1 MSTQFR
7 RILVPHDFSESA
19 DAALEL
25 AADLAA
31 AQGARLDVLHVVEPF
46 HPPPEVVTWLRE
58 SQEIGPQLKR
68 LEQLVAARLGRR
80 RVTFQCK
87 VVVGYPVNAILE
99 AARDADLIVMATQ
112 GRTGIPHLL
121 IGSVAERVVRHATK
135 PVLTVRAGGAAR
147 RSRPAR
153 SRSRRAR
160 A

>member
-1 MSTQFR
+1 MGMPFR

-25 AADLAA
+25 ATELAA
-31 AQGARLDVLHVVEPF
+31 AQGSRLDVLHVVEPF

-58 SQEIGPQLKR
+58 AEQIGPQLKR
-68 LEQLVAARLGRR
+68 LEAVVAARVGRR
-80 RVTFQCK
+80 RVRFQCN

-99 AARDADLIVMATQ
+99 AARDVDLIVMATQ

-135 PVLTVRAGGAAR
+135 PVLTIRAGR
-147 RSRPAR
+147 PSRVASR
-153 SRSRRAR
+153 RSRRAQ

>member
-1 MSTQFR
+1 MSTPFR

-31 AQGARLDVLHVVEPF
+31 AQGATLDVLHVVEPF

-58 SQEIGPQLKR
+58 SQQIGPQLKR
-68 LEQLVAARLGRR
+68 LEQLVAARLGGRR
-80 RVTFQCK
+80 LTFQCK
-87 VVVGYPVNAILE
+87 VVTGHPLDAILE

-135 PVLTVRAGGAAR
+135 PVLTLRAG
-147 RSRPAR
+147 RPAR
-153 SRSRRAR
+153 SESRRSRRAR